1 MAREIDTAAE
11 AAATAALPRCHEVH
25 CNPDGARTQ
34 LIQHVSQL
42 NVMLKAWPKDP
53 GAGRTQTHRIPSARR
68 SRPVRDCA
76 RLTS

>member
-25 CNPDGARTQ
+25 CGPDGARTQ

-53 GAGRTQTHRIPSARR
+53 GAVEPKRIGFRLPADLDR
-68 SRPVRDCA
+68 SETAPV
-76 RLTS
+76 